1 MLYTQNKF
9 LFCGITNIKQKQV
22 PSKVYSVRCVGCV
35 ECEGVTVCTVTGVAK
50 HQLTC
55 SGGGVNMPVVR
66 EELNGKPVAMRLCAP
81 PS

>member
-1 MLYTQNKF
+1 MYTQNKF
-9 LFCGITNIKQKQV
+9 LFCGITTTKQKQV

-55 SGGGVNMPVVR
+55 SGGGVNMPLVR
-66 EELNGKPVAMRLCAP
+66 EELNGRPVAMRLCAP